1 MGSPRTRVSVFQFT
15 LEVEWVGGNLFLVQK
30 WRRGPCNY
38 LDKCAECQCT
48 DNVLNRLLSVN
59 VSTLIML
66 ESFLNYE

>member
-1 MGSPRTRVSVFQFT
+1 MGSPQTRVSVFQFT
-15 LEVEWVGGNLFLVQK
+15 LKVEWVGGNLFLLQK
-30 WRRGPCNY
+30 WTRGPYNY
-38 LDKCAECQCT
+38 LDKCAECRRT